1 MELLDCHQRLARIP
15 NLEIVYYFTHREVM
29 LSIFKGVKLFVRNAF
44 LDESDVVNF
53 MKKWKS
59 GDGYENLEVVRM
71 TVNNNFHQLFNLNLE
86 RSLEAVNG
94 KRFGSTPPVFCFRKR
109 KSVHWYISEQFK
121 SQFYI
126 IRDTDGVV
134 ASVSIT
140 PESFDFGVWKMTETE
155 LLDRMSNGTLEVEPS
170 GIRHPCYYE

>member
-1 MELLDCHQRLARIP
+1 
-15 NLEIVYYFTHREVM
+15 M